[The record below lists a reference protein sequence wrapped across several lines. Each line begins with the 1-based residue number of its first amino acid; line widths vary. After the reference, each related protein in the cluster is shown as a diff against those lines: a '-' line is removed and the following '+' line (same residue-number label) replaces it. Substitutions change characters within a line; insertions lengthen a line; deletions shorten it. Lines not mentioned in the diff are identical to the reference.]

1 MMGIGKKNGESSE
14 KHRILFPFLGDSLS
28 DRTLEA
34 AMRLARAEGAVLIPA
49 YIAEIPLYLSPATA
63 LPARCESAMPLLD
76 AIEQRAAEQGVPV
89 DTRIETG
96 RTARHALRKLVESER
111 FDRLV
116 VPAATAVSDG
126 LDPADVAWLLESAP
140 GEVIVVRPAPRD
152 DQPG

>member
-1 MMGIGKKNGESSE
+1 MGMGKNNGSKSSGE
-14 KHRILFPFLGDSLS
+14 HRILFPFLGDSIS
-28 DRTLEA
+28 ERTLQA
-34 AMRLARAEGAVLIPA
+34 AIRLAKAEEATLVPA
-49 YIAEIPLYLSPATA
+49 YIAEIPLYLSPETA

-76 AIEQRAAEQGVPV
+76 AIEQRAAEQGIAV

-126 LDPADVAWLLESAP
+126 LDPADVAWLSSR
-140 GEVIVVRPAPRD
+140 RPAR
-152 DQPG
+152 

>member
-1 MMGIGKKNGESSE
+1 MGMGKNNGKSSGE
-14 KHRILFPFLGDSLS
+14 QRILFPFLGDSIS
-28 DRTLEA
+28 ERTLQA
-34 AMRLARAEGAVLIPA
+34 AMRLAKAEEATLVPA
-49 YIAEIPLYLSPATA
+49 YIAEIPLYLSPETS

-76 AIEQRAAEQGVPV
+76 AIEQRAAEQGIPV

-96 RTARHALRKLVESER
+96 RTPRHALRKLVESER

-152 DQPG
+152 AEPD